1 MTLYPDEYRDLH
13 SWTTSQVTRR
23 AVEANNLYL
32 EAVHRL
38 FPEVS
43 QDQNDCIRQRL
54 LEMQV
59 KVRPA
64 PMLGDSLGLD
74 GDQYVAYQRIISNF
88 SSFTTRKSRGTGFF
102 VTGPGGT
109 GKSFLLHTL
118 VAWCNDRRLKT
129 LKMAPTGI
137 AAENVGG
144 KTIHSSLHI
153 NSQGSSDHGSLL
165 SGIFRM
171 EETVKDLKKIKVLII
186 DEISMVSN
194 EMLSFVSELF
204 ARIHKNA
211 FAFGGLHVIVFGDLL
226 QLPPVRGRQVFHSP
240 VWKIFIPL
248 FLRRSRRHDS
258 DPEFGRLLEAVR
270 FGKITDEIMNILH
283 RKEQEFRIENLTHM
297 CTSLHSRKDEVLRL
311 NALLLQRVC
320 SPNVVV
326 HKAEDRERGE
336 KLTGPVLKQ
345 LARES
350 NLPNEVVVVPGARV
364 MFLKNNFISR
374 GLANGSC
381 GLITKVDDKGFPTVA
396 FPLAGRIE
404 VRLSSS
410 TKYGY

>member
-1 MTLYPDEYRDLH
+1 MMLYPDEYRDLN
-13 SWTTSQVTRR
+13 SWTTSQVAKRD
-23 AVEANNLYL
+23 VEANTLYL

-38 FPEVS
+38 FPEEPEAE
-43 QDQNDCIRQRL
+43 DECIRQRL
-54 LEMQV
+54 LEMQT
-59 KVRPA
+59 KIRPA

-88 SSFTTRKSRGTGFF
+88 SSATARGSRGTGFF

-118 VAWCNDRRLKT
+118 VAWCNDRRLMT

-153 NSQGSSDHGSLL
+153 NSQGSSDHGSLV
-165 SGIFRM
+165 SGIFRT
-171 EETVKDLKKIKVLII
+171 EDSLDDLKKVRVLII
-186 DEISMVSN
+186 DEISMVSSH
-194 EMLSFVSELF
+194 MLSFVSELF
-204 ARIHKNA
+204 ARLHKNP
-211 FAFGGLHVIVFGDLL
+211 FPFGGLHVIVFGDLL

-248 FLRRSRRHDS
+248 FLRRSRRHDT

-270 FGKITDEIMNILH
+270 FGKVTDEIMDILH
-283 RKEQEFRIENLTHM
+283 RREQEFRIEDLTHR

-320 SPNVVV
+320 NPSVIV
-326 HKAEDRERGE
+326 HKAQDRERGE
-336 KLTGPVLKQ
+336 NLKAVHKQ
-345 LARES
+345 LAKES

-364 MFLKNNFISR
+364 MFLKNNVIAR
-374 GLANGSC
+374 GIANGSC
-381 GLITKVDDKGFPTVA
+381 GLITKIDDRGYPTVA
-396 FPLAGRIE
+396 FPMAGRIE
-404 VRLSSS
+404 VRIFSSS
-410 TKYGY
+410 FQRY